1 VSSEYVCPHC
11 VKNHVLFNKTSIEKD
26 VMMTIEKP
34 FTSKLKQL
42 WFESDTIKSQSNPAL
57 EVAHCLGMNY
67 YVNFWGGIDGNG
79 FDIK

>member
-1 VSSEYVCPHC
+1 
-11 VKNHVLFNKTSIEKD
+11 
-26 VMMTIEKP
+26 MMTIEKP

>member
-1 VSSEYVCPHC
+1 MSSEYVCPHC

-42 WFESDTIKSQSNPAL
+42 WFESDTIKSQL
-57 EVAHCLGMNY
+57 VQDYMTLKRL
-67 YVNFWGGIDGNG
+67 
-79 FDIK
+79 IKITTN